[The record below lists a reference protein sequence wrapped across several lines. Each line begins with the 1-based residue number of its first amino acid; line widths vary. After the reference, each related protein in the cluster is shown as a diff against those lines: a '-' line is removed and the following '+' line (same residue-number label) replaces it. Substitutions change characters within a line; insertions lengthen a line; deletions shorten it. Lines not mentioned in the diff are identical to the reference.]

1 MDINKVAVIGAGIM
15 GSGIAA
21 HIANAGVPV
30 LLLDIVPP
38 GADNRSVLA
47 EGALSR
53 MLKSNPAPFMSKEA
67 VRRVTVGNIEDDL
80 GSLAEVDWI
89 VEAVLEDVD
98 IKRNLYSLIE
108 RVRKP
113 GTIVSSN
120 TSTIPLSSLVEDRS
134 ESFRTAFMLTHF
146 FNPARYMRLLEI
158 VRGPETRDETVETIR
173 NFADV
178 RLGKGV
184 VMCKDRPGFVAN
196 RIGIYWIQAA
206 VREAFD
212 LGISVDEA
220 DALIGCPLGIPKTG
234 VFGLLD
240 LVGIDLMPKATA
252 SMLARLPEGDPF
264 RAIARAEPLIERMIS
279 NGYTGRKGK
288 SGFYRLNR
296 SNGRKTKESIDLKTG
311 VYAESRKP
319 ELGSLEAAARGG
331 LRALFDFPDRGGQ
344 YAWRVMSR
352 TLSYAAALVPEI
364 CGSIAE
370 VDEAMRLGYNW
381 KFGPFELID
390 RIGAQWFAGRL
401 EAECMTVPDL
411 LGRAC
416 GRSFYRVEHGKLQYL
431 DVDGEYAAFRR
442 PEGVLLLRDIKR
454 ASKPLISNASA
465 ALWDIGD
472 GVTCF
477 EITTKK
483 NTLNDEVLS
492 LLKQAIELT
501 AEGFKAMVI
510 HSESPNFSLGA
521 DLRLMR
527 TAIANKEWSV
537 IEDAVARGQRVYA
550 YLKHAPVPV
559 VGAPSGMALGGGC
572 ELLLHC
578 NAVQAHAETY
588 MGLVEVGVGVVP
600 AWGGCKE
607 LLLRH
612 IQDPGC
618 PGGPMPPITQAF
630 RTIATAKVSKSA
642 ADAWSLKFLG
652 ANDGITMNLDR
663 LLADAKLCALRLS
676 QGYEAAPL
684 NEKIRL
690 PGQTAKTMLDMVVDG
705 FAALGAATPHGRIV
719 CGRLAE
725 TLSGGMTDITEVLSE
740 DDLSILERQ
749 AFMSLV
755 QTEAT
760 RDCIDHMLETG
771 KPLRN

>member
-1 MDINKVAVIGAGIM
+1 
-15 GSGIAA
+15 
-21 HIANAGVPV
+21 
-30 LLLDIVPP
+30 
-38 GADNRSVLA
+38 
-47 EGALSR
+47 
-53 MLKSNPAPFMSKEA
+53 
-67 VRRVTVGNIEDDL
+67 
-80 GSLAEVDWI
+80 
-89 VEAVLEDVD
+89 
-98 IKRNLYSLIE
+98 
-108 RVRKP
+108 
-113 GTIVSSN
+113 
-120 TSTIPLSSLVEDRS
+120 
-134 ESFRTAFMLTHF
+134 
-146 FNPARYMRLLEI
+146 
-158 VRGPETRDETVETIR
+158 
-173 NFADV
+173 
-178 RLGKGV
+178 
-184 VMCKDRPGFVAN
+184 
-196 RIGIYWIQAA
+196 
-206 VREAFD
+206 
-212 LGISVDEA
+212 
-220 DALIGCPLGIPKTG
+220 
-234 VFGLLD
+234 
-240 LVGIDLMPKATA
+240 
-252 SMLARLPEGDPF
+252 
-264 RAIARAEPLIERMIS
+264 
-279 NGYTGRKGK
+279 
-288 SGFYRLNR
+288 
-296 SNGRKTKESIDLKTG
+296 
-311 VYAESRKP
+311 
-319 ELGSLEAAARGG
+319 
-331 LRALFDFPDRGGQ
+331 
-344 YAWRVMSR
+344 
-352 TLSYAAALVPEI
+352 
-364 CGSIAE
+364 
-370 VDEAMRLGYNW
+370 MRLGYNW

-390 RIGAQWFAGRL
+390 RIGAQWFAGKL

-431 DVDGEYAAFRR
+431 DVDGEYVAFRR

-690 PGQTAKTMLDMVVDG
+690 PGQTAKTMLDMIVDG